1 MSWVTISLRKM
12 QLKQRISNLELRL
25 MKLSQR
31 EQSLADNASYAQ
43 RTLGMQQNLYTSLYN
58 MGGAAMMGGITNQIG
73 TQNQADLYIALNN
86 FQQSQMMGSM
96 IMNSIF
102 QSYKQAMDEQ
112 INQVAQQI
120 ELEKQQLETQLK
132 AARAEEES
140 ISKAMDDDIKKSAVQ
155 LV

>member
-1 MSWVTISLRKM
+1 M

-31 EQSLADNASYAQ
+31 EQSIADNASYAQ
-43 RTLGMQQNLYTSLYN
+43 RTLGMQQNLYTNIYN
-58 MGGAAMMGGITNQIG
+58 MGQTARMQNVIG
-73 TQNQADLYIALNN
+73 SIGNDPSKQTDLMVALSNH
-86 FQQSQMMGSM
+86 QQQQMMGSM

-102 QSYKQAMDEQ
+102 QSYKGAMDEQ

-120 ELEKQQLETQLK
+120 ELEKQQLEAQLK

-140 ISKAMDDDIKKSAVQ
+140 ISKAMDDDIKKSAIQ